1 VGTPDLPGSE
11 RRDAVGGGAPHAS
24 ILERGAHSAD
34 TSAMKPRTK
43 AGRPARIYPSA
54 RVLPGASLGKDVVVG
69 AFTFV
74 AAGAVVGRGTRI
86 QGHTSVW
93 DGVVLGEDVFVGPGA
108 TFTNVRAP
116 RAAWSRA
123 PDWDA
128 TRVGDGATIGAHA
141 TLVAPVTVGA
151 RAFVGAGAVVT
162 GDVPAHAIVVGVPAK
177 IVGWACA
184 CGEVRVHTRRRPAKL
199 TCATCGDFDVRAA
212 SPAASSDGT
221 RSPRPSRS
229 SRYARR

>member
-1 VGTPDLPGSE
+1 
-11 RRDAVGGGAPHAS
+11 
-24 ILERGAHSAD
+24 
-34 TSAMKPRTK
+34 MKPRPR
-43 AGRPARIYPSA
+43 AGRPAKIYPSA
-54 RVLPGASLGKDVVVG
+54 VVLPGASLGEDVVVG

-74 AAGAVVGRGTRI
+74 EKGAVIGRGTRI

-93 DGVVLGEDVFVGPGA
+93 DGVVLGEDVFVGPAA

-116 RAAWSRA
+116 RADWSRA

-141 TLVAPVTVGA
+141 TLVAPVTIGA

-162 GDVPAHAIVVGVPAK
+162 RDVPAHAIVVGVPAK

-184 CGEVRVHTRRRPAKL
+184 CGEVRVHARRRPAEIA
-199 TCATCGDFDVRAA
+199 CPTCGGTDFKVAG
-212 SPAASSDGT
+212 SAASSDGA
-221 RSPRPSRS
+221 RSRRPSRS
-229 SRYARR
+229 SRYARK